1 MIIRHHNVKSNNK
14 YGKYFLATEADDDE
28 NTPDEEVT
36 NDNKPRRNMKVITV
50 KQDKRKRTDFSS
62 VGDDDN
68 ADDNPVV
75 DTVNDDN
82 NQDGDAP
89 TPDEAPDNAE
99 DIGDAPADDTGNT
112 DTTTDVDAN
121 NDGVS
126 IMDNGENV
134 TVPDNNGDQP
144 QDPDAPIGANNDTD
158 TTDYAATDDDAGTA
172 DTTDVGDNADGT
184 DTTADAG
191 ADAGNEDFTDTGD
204 DGTGD
209 DSTTADAGT
218 DGNAD
223 DQGDG
228 EENKPGVDF
237 DSTRKYNLFKEFMAL
252 YNACEN
258 YISKLEN
265 ILKDDTTVNQIIMV
279 CTNNLREI
287 KSILYDYMT
296 IKYPVNSY
304 VQSLLFYQKMIASVQ
319 LVFAMLKQTSDIKE
333 KEYKK
338 KK

>member
-14 YGKYFLATEADDDE
+14 YGKYFLAAEADDDE
-28 NTPDEEVT
+28 NASDEEVT

-68 ADDNPVV
+68 TDDNPVV

-82 NQDGDAP
+82 NQDGDTPA
-89 TPDEAPDNAE
+89 PDEAPDNA
-99 DIGDAPADDTGNT
+99 PADGAGDT
-112 DTTTDVDAN
+112 DTNADAG

-134 TVPDNNGDQP
+134 TVPDNNGGQP

-158 TTDYAATDDDAGTA
+158 NTDYAATDDGAGTA
-172 DTTDVGDNADGT
+172 DTTDAGDNADGT

-204 DGTGD
+204 TGTGD
-209 DSTTADAGT
+209 DSAPAEDTGT
-218 DGNAD
+218 DDGAD
-223 DQGDG
+223 DQGNG

-265 ILKDDTTVNQIIMV
+265 ILKDDTIVNQIIMV
-279 CTNNLREI
+279 CTNNLREV

-296 IKYPVNSY
+296 IKFPVNSY

-333 KEYKK
+333 KESKK